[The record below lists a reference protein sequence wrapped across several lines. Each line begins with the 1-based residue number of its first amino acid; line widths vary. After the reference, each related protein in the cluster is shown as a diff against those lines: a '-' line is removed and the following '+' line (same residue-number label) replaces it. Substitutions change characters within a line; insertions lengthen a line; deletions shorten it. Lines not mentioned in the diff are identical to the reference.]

1 MPKTII
7 IMTKE
12 SFMSTLYNNSRN
24 LTIEVLDYACM
35 NLRFEVKNG
44 NVTLRRSEFPT
55 PKIFYI

>member
-1 MPKTII
+1 
-7 IMTKE
+7 MTKE
-12 SFMSTLYNNSRN
+12 SFMSTLCNNSRN

-35 NLRFEVKNG
+35 NLRFEVKKG